1 VESIVTCPS
10 CKRRVSREDNVVTI
24 GVNAILNCP
33 ECLTRTEVSNVG
45 RPSFRW
51 TLASGQMAAIRVP
64 PGEAAVDVGDVGD
77 AGEVGEPQS

>member
-1 VESIVTCPS
+1 MDSMVTCPS
-10 CKRRVSREDNVVTI
+10 CKERVSREDHVVTM

-51 TLASGQMAAIRVP
+51 TLASGQMPAIRP
-64 PGEAAVDVGDVGD
+64 PRDDAAVDDS
-77 AGEVGEPQS
+77 EVTEPES

>member
-1 VESIVTCPS
+1 MVTCPS
-10 CKRRVSREDNVVTI
+10 CKRRVSRDDNVVTM

-51 TLASGQMAAIRVP
+51 TLTPGQLQAIRRP
-64 PGEAAVDVGDVGD
+64 RQEAAGDDSEDGR
-77 AGEVGEPQS
+77 SR

>member
-1 VESIVTCPS
+1 MVTCPS
-10 CKRRVSREDNVVTI
+10 CKQRVSRDENVVTM

-51 TLASGQMAAIRVP
+51 TLTPGQLEAIRRP
-64 PGEAAVDVGDVGD
+64 RKGAAGD
-77 AGEVGEPQS
+77 ASEDGHSR

>member
-1 VESIVTCPS
+1 MVTCPS
-10 CKRRVSREDNVVTI
+10 CKRRVAREDNVVTV

-51 TLASGQMAAIRVP
+51 TLSPAQMAAIRRRP
-64 PGEAAVDVGDVGD
+64 EDD
-77 AGEVGEPQS
+77 GEVGDPES